1 MTVEAKQTNRVE
13 TDAETNTPPTG
24 NIALAVN
31 ITKFNASAQ
40 TNIGAGFT
48 TSGTADVRAT
58 NKTETL
64 KVRAKTTVGD
74 YGIQMKI
81 MDFGSNL
88 AFGKVADSLAGVF
101 GTSAGGSATTSKF
114 QLGGAAAYV
123 KNAQSAT
130 VTIEPNVK
138 LESTGKFTV
147 EAKSDLADHHYEAV
161 TKQVID
167 NEQGNAEKDKQGAL
181 AILINETGDGA
192 SSLASV
198 TVGDGASITTR
209 SSGDLTL
216 SSEALI
222 NKDRFKFLKQELIDC
237 FNAYAD
243 HFTAD
248 AYKDELAAFTAA
260 KYKMVEAF
268 DAVGQAE
275 NFTTGI
281 TQLQT
286 AFEEF
291 SRTLKDLMSLVGEG
305 AGTASDFIDFG
316 MSVLDFLNPGRA
328 TPTPLFRQAARRT
341 RRRPIIPSPWRVRSR
356 CSIRRRRAQLKSAQG
371 RPSSRPKPLGSRR
384 RAAMKA
390 SLWAD
395 SSTTSWAYRFRT
407 STKANPSALRW
418 CITSSAPTTSSS

>member
-1 MTVEAKQTNRVE
+1 MTGVQGLTLESEAHSDLKVGNQSGFKNFLNWGKAESIPVVSAAAMRVKNTSAVEIKGALATDGELKLAAAGDLKVDASVKAATSATKAPQASFIYADLDAGTNVSVADGASIGAAGTSALGPSKVTVEAKQTNRVE

-209 SSGDLTL
+209 S
-216 SSEALI
+216 
-222 NKDRFKFLKQELIDC
+222 
-237 FNAYAD
+237 
-243 HFTAD
+243 
-248 AYKDELAAFTAA
+248 
-260 KYKMVEAF
+260 
-268 DAVGQAE
+268 
-275 NFTTGI
+275 
-281 TQLQT
+281 
-286 AFEEF
+286 
-291 SRTLKDLMSLVGEG
+291 
-305 AGTASDFIDFG
+305 
-316 MSVLDFLNPGRA
+316 
-328 TPTPLFRQAARRT
+328 
-341 RRRPIIPSPWRVRSR
+341 
-356 CSIRRRRAQLKSAQG
+356 
-371 RPSSRPKPLGSRR
+371 
-384 RAAMKA
+384 
-390 SLWAD
+390 
-395 SSTTSWAYRFRT
+395 
-407 STKANPSALRW
+407 
-418 CITSSAPTTSSS
+418 

>member
-1 MTVEAKQTNRVE
+1 M
-13 TDAETNTPPTG
+13 
-24 NIALAVN
+24 
-31 ITKFNASAQ
+31 
-40 TNIGAGFT
+40 
-48 TSGTADVRAT
+48 
-58 NKTETL
+58 
-64 KVRAKTTVGD
+64 
-74 YGIQMKI
+74 
-81 MDFGSNL
+81 
-88 AFGKVADSLAGVF
+88 
-101 GTSAGGSATTSKF
+101 
-114 QLGGAAAYV
+114 

-316 MSVLDFLNPGRA
+316 MSVLDFLNPASYTNAFVSAGGKTYKAQADNPFSVAGSLAVLDQTTKSAVEVGAGAALESAEALGLTATSRNESIAMGGQLDNFLGVPLPNIDKGKSLGASVVYHELGTDNLILVKEGAALSGTKTDLNANDELDGVTIAASAGYNTGTLSASGMGGRHG
-328 TPTPLFRQAARRT
+328 
-341 RRRPIIPSPWRVRSR
+341 SR
-356 CSIRRRRAQLKSAQG
+356 CKEPHRH
-371 RPSSRPKPLGSRR
+371 
-384 RAAMKA
+384 
-390 SLWAD
+390 
-395 SSTTSWAYRFRT
+395 
-407 STKANPSALRW
+407 
-418 CITSSAPTTSSS
+418 